1 VVYYPYQIISAD
13 PMVPPAPILRVELL
27 ALSVLRLPLLGD
39 RFLVQGVAD
48 ILDGDP
54 FNDLGKPEPLRC

>member
-39 RFLVQGVAD
+39 RFPVQSVAD